1 MDRTFDTFLCENL
14 ASIDE
19 KLGFFVNL
27 NSVVREH
34 AKDTARIWTFRS
46 SAFACRLFV
55 WEVYQARLIGFDLR
69 RL

>member
-27 NSVVREH
+27 NAMVREH
-34 AKDTARIWTFRS
+34 AKDSARIWTFGS
-46 SAFACRLFV
+46 SAFTSRLIV
-55 WEVYQARLIGFDLR
+55 WEVYQARLVGLDLR
-69 RL
+69 GL